1 MIIKRKNGGEA
12 IIDYK
17 YTFMEAYRVK
27 KANLFWIIIDKLAY
41 RINDLAKLYEKTV
54 GNEYR
59 KEREK
64 FVLSKAKKILHI
76 GCGSYPLTAMIL
88 AEMDGVNIVTIDS
101 SSRAVKLA
109 NKVISKKKLNGKIK
123 AEQGDGTKY
132 PLDEF
137 DTIIISGC
145 SVPKIKVLEHVFKDS
160 KPKSRIIIRD
170 SILDMESIVNN
181 SNPHQNIAIVKKMKN
196 HLFPD
201 SKWDSY
207 YLVKND

>member
-1 MIIKRKNGGEA
+1 MIIKSKNEGKA

-17 YTFMEAYRVK
+17 YTFMEAYRIK
-27 KANLFWIIIDKLAY
+27 KSNLFWIIVDKFAY
-41 RINDLAKLYEKTV
+41 RVKDLAKIYEKTV

-64 FVLSKAKKILHI
+64 FVLSNAKKILHI
-76 GCGSYPLTAMIL
+76 GCGSYPLTALIL
-88 AEMDGVNIVTIDS
+88 AEMDDVKIVTIDN
-101 SSRAVKLA
+101 SSRAIKLA

-181 SNPHQNIAIVKKMKN
+181 SNPHQNIAIVKKMEN
-196 HLFPD
+196 HLFPK